1 MGTEEIQF
9 TEAEAADIFQVEMAK
24 RILRQAK
31 LIQVGHRQ
39 AVMED
44 LVAEAGITVI
54 VVVELEEVG
63 GTPEAPVV
71 M

>member
-1 MGTEEIQF
+1 MGTEGIQF
-9 TEAEAADIFQVEMAK
+9 TVAAAADIFQVEMAR

-31 LIQVGHRQ
+31 LTQVGHRK
-39 AVMED
+39 AVMEG
-44 LVAEAGITVI
+44 LAAAAGITVI
-54 VVVELEEVG
+54 AVEELEEVG